1 MALTKISRGLLNT
14 GVADSSDATF
24 LTVDSSEAATFA
36 GNLTVSGNLTV
47 TGTSTTVDTVTMNA
61 QNAVVFE
68 GATADAYETTLSI
81 VDPTS
86 SDKTQYLLNQTGY
99 IPLLAAST
107 TTTITSTPAFNQKA
121 PSTPLQGCGAF
132 ILFC

>member
-1 MALTKISRGLLNT
+1 MALTKISRELLNT

-68 GATADAYETTLSI
+68 GATADAYETLY
-81 VDPTS
+81 
-86 SDKTQYLLNQTGY
+86 Q
-99 IPLLAAST
+99 
-107 TTTITSTPAFNQKA
+107 
-121 PSTPLQGCGAF
+121 
-132 ILFC
+132 